1 MVSIDSVLM
10 LSRFVVEKF
19 SYVKAN
25 TKFIFVIPVYNSA
38 NLIYC

>member
-25 TKFIFVIPVYNSA
+25 TLFIIVIPVYNSA
-38 NLIYC
+38 KLIYC